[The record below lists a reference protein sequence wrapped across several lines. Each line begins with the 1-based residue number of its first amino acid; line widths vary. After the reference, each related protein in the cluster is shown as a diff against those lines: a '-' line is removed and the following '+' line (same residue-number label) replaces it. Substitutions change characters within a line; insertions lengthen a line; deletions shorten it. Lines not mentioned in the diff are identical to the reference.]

1 MQALRKRNIRSG
13 SEYAPLFP
21 TASGIIQTIK
31 SNAGVSDTL
40 GFIRQVVPVTL
51 HQTKQIAA
59 ALKGRSVYDTCRNIW
74 HFIYQHI
81 AYKKDEDGYEQIR
94 SPRRSWRDRK
104 SGVDCDCYSTFISSI
119 LTNLKVPH
127 KLRIT
132 KYGRP
137 HFQHVYPIVPHGS
150 GYITLDCVTDRFDYE
165 VPFTEKR
172 DVTMDL
178 QFLDGLD
185 ALPYSSTEDRII
197 DGLDGDEDF
206 GELGL
211 FGKKKKKKKQ
221 DNPNDDPLKNMDAVP
236 VSGSKKKKKGFFK
249 KALNVVN
256 KLNPATLLMRNGV
269 LVAMKL
275 NIGKIASRLRW
286 SYLSPR
292 QAQSKGIDLQRYVQL
307 VKTRQKLDTIFDG
320 AGGNPDNLKKAILK
334 GKGNKDKAVNGF
346 LGLGYLPL
354 DDGIETMS
362 IRTPLPQLLGPEIYH
377 DENVRGMEGF
387 EGFGELGEPVTGAT
401 LAAAASVIAA
411 IAGALKKVGNIFGGK
426 KTEGSEDF
434 SEDAV
439 AAGEQDAA
447 AVKANAPAAA
457 ANSPA
462 AAEAAA
468 TFSAEDN
475 GGSGGSNTSLAPS
488 SSSVARQAA
497 PGGADES
504 GADDNGA
511 ASDSNSGSGTGTA
524 KTGFWQKNKSWLL
537 PVSIGAGALTIIAI
551 GMKMMKSSPAPAA
564 APRSRSLNG
573 PPGKMRRR
581 RTGKRPR
588 PVKRGRPRQ
597 NGSVG
602 LATRSSRRGRKKRI
616 ALL

>member
-21 TASGIIQTIK
+21 AASGVMQTIK

-40 GFIRQVVPVTL
+40 GFIRQVVPATL
-51 HQTKQIAA
+51 HQTRQIAA

-74 HFIYQHI
+74 HFVYQHI

-94 SPRRSWRDRK
+94 SPRRSWRDRR

-132 KYGRP
+132 KYARP

-197 DGLDGDEDF
+197 DGLDGEDDSF

-211 FGKKKKKKKQ
+211 FGKKKKKKQQ

-286 SYLSPR
+286 SYLTPR
-292 QAQSKGIDLQRYVQL
+292 QAQAKGIDLQRYVQL

-320 AGGNPDNLKKAILK
+320 AGGNPNNLKKAILK
-334 GKGNKDKAVNGF
+334 GKGNKDKAVNGL

-354 DDGIETMS
+354 DEGIETMS

-434 SEDAV
+434 SEEAA
-439 AAGEQDAA
+439 AAGEQDAE
-447 AVKANAPAAA
+447 AVKANAPAAT
-457 ANSPA
+457 ANNPA
-462 AAEAAA
+462 AAAAAA
-468 TFSAEDN
+468 TFSAEDS
-475 GGSGGSNTSLAPS
+475 GGSGGSSTSLAPS
-488 SSSVARQAA
+488 STSVARRAA
-497 PGGADES
+497 SGSADEGGADDS
-504 GADDNGA
+504 SAT
-511 ASDSNSGSGTGTA
+511 SDSSSGSGTGTA

-551 GMKMMKSSPAPAA
+551 GMKMMKPAAVPAA

-573 PPGKMRRR
+573 PPAKRRRR
-581 RTGKRPR
+581 RTGRRKT
-588 PVKRGRPRQ
+588 GHQ
-597 NGSVG
+597 
-602 LATRSSRRGRKKRI
+602 RGRKKRI